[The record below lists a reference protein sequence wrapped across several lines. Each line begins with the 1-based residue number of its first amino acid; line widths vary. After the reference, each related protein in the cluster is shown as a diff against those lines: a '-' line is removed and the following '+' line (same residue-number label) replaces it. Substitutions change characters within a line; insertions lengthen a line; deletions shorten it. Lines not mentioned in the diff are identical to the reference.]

1 MYDNYQCIN
10 CINSNSLF
18 LAKNINNYD
27 KMKEYTKYFNKNYK
41 KDDIKTILFE
51 LLNLIKNTNEYKL
64 YFNGDDPTIQAN
76 LFIKSY
82 NRYKIIDIYMYKY
95 IINFKPLTQILINK
109 YHFPKNLFPIY

>member
-1 MYDNYQCIN
+1 MYDNYQCID

-51 LLNLIKNTNEYKL
+51 LLNLIENTNEYKL
-64 YFNGDDPTIQAN
+64 YFFLKLAVVIP
-76 LFIKSY
+76 
-82 NRYKIIDIYMYKY
+82 
-95 IINFKPLTQILINK
+95 
-109 YHFPKNLFPIY
+109 